1 MSIVVTGATGQLG
14 HLVVESLLARG
25 IAPDELVAT
34 GRAVDRLAGLA
45 ARGVR
50 TAPLDFADPR
60 LDGVVEPGDTL
71 LLVSTDVPGIRVAL
85 HTGLIDAAVKAEV
98 GRLVYTSATR
108 ADDTPLVLA
117 PEHKATEEAVRASG
131 LPYTLVRNNWYTEN
145 YAPTLEQA
153 RQTGEVVSS
162 AGDGRVA
169 SATRA
174 DYAAAIAAVLATD
187 GRAGETYELGGDV
200 AWSFDELAAA
210 LATVLGREVTY
221 RRVDPEEHQ
230 RILLD
235 AGLDEGTAGFVV
247 ALDGNIRDGALAG
260 VTHDLSRLTG
270 RPTTPLAEALR
281 ALA

>member
-14 HLVVESLLARG
+14 HRVVEALLARG

-34 GRAVDRLAGLA
+34 GRAVDRTADLA

-50 TAPLDFADPR
+50 TARLDYADPQ

-71 LLVSTDVPGIRVAL
+71 LLMSTDVPGTRVAL
-85 HTGLIDAAVKAEV
+85 HTAVIAAAVRAQV

-108 ADDTPLVLA
+108 ADDTPLILA
-117 PEHKATEEAVRASG
+117 PEHRATEAAVEASG

-145 YAPTLEQA
+145 YGPVLEQA
-153 RQTGEVVSS
+153 RSTGVVVSS

-174 DYAAAIAAVLATD
+174 DYAAALAAVLATD
-187 GRAGETYELGGDV
+187 GRAGATYELGGDV
-200 AWSFDELAAA
+200 AWDFDELAAA
-210 LATVLGREVTY
+210 IGTVLGREVAY
-221 RRVDPEEHQ
+221 RRVTPAEHRQ
-230 RILLD
+230 VLLD
-235 AGLDEGTAGFVV
+235 AGLDAGTADVVV
-247 ALDGNIRDGALAG
+247 ALDGNIRAGALAG
-260 VTHDLSRLTG
+260 VTHDLSRITG
-270 RPTTPLAEALR
+270 RPTTPLVAALR